1 MRHRP
6 AIPVLLLA
14 LMASLSAQAEV
25 VRLPPGVD
33 LEEGLDADAVLQ
45 AVQRAEILPLDK
57 VLQVLRKER
66 EGEIVEI
73 ELDLDDGRVIY
84 DFDVLSSGGRLYAV
98 AVDAVTGRILEVEF
112 EGEDGSHDDDDDD

>member
-57 VLQVLRKER
+57 VLQVLRAER